1 MADIELNVTNSYR
14 KDDINPVELSDGTV
28 VKMNYVVDGEKK
40 SMSGVAEKNEEQI
53 AMLRMT
59 PDSGRVFMQIDP
71 LKDVPKETV
80 VEIFET
86 FVAGLKLVLD
96 L

>member
-1 MADIELNVTNSYR
+1 
-14 KDDINPVELSDGTV
+14 
-28 VKMNYVVDGEKK
+28 
-40 SMSGVAEKNEEQI
+40 MSGVAEKNEEQI

-71 LKDVPKETV
+71 LKDVHKETV
-80 VEIFET
+80 VEIFDT